1 MYLLITITEIFL
13 RSWQVLNLWGIPF
26 KVHSNWV
33 VLFFL
38 FSWSVSSQVNEIY
51 TIKESWLIGIFTA
64 FLFLSAIIINQIIHT
79 FICIKQGMKIK
90 EITFYFLGAI
100 LQTEKDCHNAVGNI
114 KISLVRP
121 LFYFFSF
128 IALAFIIS
136 LIDANDQIFINI
148 LNRLSN
154 LILFLGL
161 FNLLPVGSLDGGIL
175 LKSIIWYCSG
185 SKTKGRMSSNKV
197 TFVLSSL
204 VFLIGLFFIFN
215 FSFYFGILL
224 FFLGLFGINSA
235 RAESQFLKIE
245 KILIDSKVSSIK
257 LKPLRRIEFD
267 LTFSDFNNIA
277 RQNSDK
283 NDKYYFITNNGR
295 WQGFITEDNLKD
307 VSMKKWKSTIVNKF
321 NRPINEF
328 PAKNEETPL
337 WRIIEEIE
345 KTNEGMLLI
354 TNSCGIPKGLIDRN
368 QIGYFVLKELGFN
381 FSTEIL
387 KKIKNKNDYPLG
399 IELPRIIEIMKIKGD
414 IK

>member
-1 MYLLITITEIFL
+1 M
-13 RSWQVLNLWGIPF
+13 
-26 KVHSNWV
+26 
-33 VLFFL
+33 
-38 FSWSVSSQVNEIY
+38 
-51 TIKESWLIGIFTA
+51 
-64 FLFLSAIIINQIIHT
+64 
-79 FICIKQGMKIK
+79 
-90 EITFYFLGAI
+90 
-100 LQTEKDCHNAVGNI
+100 
-114 KISLVRP
+114 
-121 LFYFFSF
+121 
-128 IALAFIIS
+128 
-136 LIDANDQIFINI
+136 
-148 LNRLSN
+148 
-154 LILFLGL
+154 
-161 FNLLPVGSLDGGIL
+161 
-175 LKSIIWYCSG
+175 
-185 SKTKGRMSSNKV
+185 
-197 TFVLSSL
+197 FVLSSL

-307 VSMKKWKSTIVNKF
+307 VSMKKWNSTIVNKF

-328 PAKNEETPL
+328 PAKNEDTPL
-337 WRIIEEIE
+337 WGIIEEIE